1 MTTPR
6 ADRIL
11 NLARYHASW
20 MLFFTIALIGMM
32 FAAAIAY
39 QNQSGLGI
47 LVAILGAILS
57 LACLLHHESESR
69 HLMHLYKLAFKR
81 QMHL

>member
-1 MTTPR
+1 MNPR
-6 ADRIL
+6 TDRFL
-11 NLARYHASW
+11 QAARYHASW

-39 QNQSGLGI
+39 QNQSGIGI
-47 LVAILGAILS
+47 AGAILGAILS

-69 HLMHLYKLAFKR
+69 HQMRLYKLARKR
-81 QMHL
+81 HARL